1 MSTPATLPPPLASDT
16 DDLADVLVIGG
27 GPAGAWAAL
36 GAAASGARSV
46 VLVDKGYCGT
56 SGATAPANTG
66 AWYVTPEG
74 AARERAIEARFAR
87 SGGLAHREWMA
98 RVLEA
103 TWTQINQLAAWGY
116 PFPVDDSGLQYRA
129 NLRGPDYM
137 YFLRRQLRRAGVRIL
152 DHSPALELLV
162 SDGVVA
168 GAQGYSR
175 QQDAPWRV
183 RAGAVVL
190 ASGGCA
196 FLSKAL
202 GCDVNTG
209 DGYLM
214 ATEVGAELSGME
226 FSAQYGI
233 SPAYASVTKGLPYFW
248 ATFTTESGEEID
260 CRGNR
265 MLAVARALRRG
276 PVYAV
281 LDRAGPEIQRWLR
294 DGQPNCFLPHDRLG
308 IDPFAQRFPV
318 TLRSEG
324 TVRGSGGIRI
334 LDEECATSVPGL
346 YAAGDAASR
355 ELIVGASS
363 GGGSPNAAWAIS
375 SGTWAGR
382 AAARFR
388 AGLGDSAAARTV
400 RAAGTVGL
408 RPGGTAGGLGA
419 REVIDLVQ
427 QEVLPLDK
435 NLFRRGDQLEASVER
450 LEGAWRDASAHLHA
464 AGVAQVRAREAAA
477 LLATARFCYR
487 SALARAES
495 RGLHQRTDLPDT
507 DPAQA
512 HCLTTGGLSSIWV
525 APRRLPDQRPSSA
538 PPPAPHQGDLA

>member
-1 MSTPATLPPPLASDT
+1 MSTPATPSPPRTPEI
-16 DDLADVLVIGG
+16 DDVADVLVIGG

-36 GAAASGARSV
+36 GAVASGARSV
-46 VLVDKGYCGT
+46 ALVDKGYCGT

-74 AARERAIEARFAR
+74 DARERAIEARFAR
-87 SGGLAHREWMA
+87 SGGLAHRAWMA
-98 RVLEA
+98 RVLDA
-103 TWTQINQLAAWGY
+103 TWEQINRLAEWGY
-116 PFPVDDSGLQYRA
+116 PFPLDDSGLQYRA

-168 GAQGYSR
+168 GAAGHAR
-175 QQDAPWRV
+175 QQDAAWRI

-209 DGYLM
+209 DGTLM
-214 ATEVGAELSGME
+214 AAEVGAELSGME

-248 ATFTTESGEEID
+248 ATFTTESGEVID
-260 CRGNR
+260 SRGNR
-265 MLAVARALRRG
+265 MLAVARALCHG

-308 IDPFAQRFPV
+308 IDPFKQRFPV

-334 LDEECATSVPGL
+334 VDDACATHVPGL

-382 AAARFR
+382 GAARFAQRLGDRAAAR
-388 AGLGDSAAARTV
+388 AV
-400 RAAGTVGL
+400 RPAGTVGL
-408 RPGGTAGGLGA
+408 RPSGAAGGPFA
-419 REVIDLVQ
+419 KEIIDLVQ
-427 QEVLPLDK
+427 REVLPLDK
-435 NLFRRGDQLEASVER
+435 NLFRRGDRLAASVER
-450 LEGAWRDASAHLHA
+450 LDGAWRDAEAHLHA
-464 AGVAQVRAREAAA
+464 AGAARVRAREAAA

-495 RGLHQRTDLPDT
+495 RGLHQRTDLPHT
-507 DPAQA
+507 DPDQA
-512 HCLTTGGLSSIWV
+512 HCLATGGLSSIWV
-525 APRRLPDQRPSSA
+525 EPRRPTHGSG
-538 PPPAPHQGDLA
+538 PPAPDAPDRGDLA

>member
-1 MSTPATLPPPLASDT
+1 MSTPATPSPPRASEI
-16 DDLADVLVIGG
+16 DDVADVLVIGG

-36 GAAASGARSV
+36 GAVASGARSV
-46 VLVDKGYCGT
+46 ALVDKGYCGT

-74 AARERAIEARFAR
+74 DARERAIEARFAR
-87 SGGLAHREWMA
+87 SGGLAHRDWMA
-98 RVLEA
+98 RVLDA
-103 TWTQINQLAAWGY
+103 TWEQINLLAAWGY
-116 PFPVDDSGLQYRA
+116 PFPLDDSGLQYRA

-152 DHSPALELLV
+152 DHAPALELLV
-162 SDGVVA
+162 SDGAVA
-168 GAQGYSR
+168 GAAGHAR
-175 QQDAPWRV
+175 QQDAAWRI

-209 DGYLM
+209 DGTLM
-214 ATEVGAELSGME
+214 AAEVGAELSGME

-248 ATFTTESGEEID
+248 ATFTTESGEVID
-260 CRGNR
+260 SRGNR
-265 MLAVARALRRG
+265 MLALARALRHG

-308 IDPFAQRFPV
+308 IDPFKQRFPV

-334 LDEECATSVPGL
+334 VDDACATGVPGL

-382 AAARFR
+382 GAARFAQRLGDRAAAR
-388 AGLGDSAAARTV
+388 AV
-400 RAAGTVGL
+400 RPAGTVGL
-408 RPGGTAGGLGA
+408 RPSGTAGGLDA
-419 REVIDLVQ
+419 REIIDVVQ

-435 NLFRRGDQLEASVER
+435 NLFRRGDRLAASVER
-450 LEGAWRDASAHLHA
+450 LEGAWRDAEAHLHA
-464 AGVAQVRAREAAA
+464 AGAARVRAREAAA
-477 LLATARFCYR
+477 LLATARFCYG

-495 RGLHQRTDLPDT
+495 RGLHQRTDLPHT
-507 DPAQA
+507 DPDQA
-512 HCLTTGGLSSIWV
+512 HCLATGGLSSIWV
-525 APRRLPDQRPSSA
+525 EPRRPPHGSG
-538 PPPAPHQGDLA
+538 PPAPADRGDLA

>member
-1 MSTPATLPPPLASDT
+1 MSTPATPSPPRAPAI
-16 DDLADVLVIGG
+16 DDVADVLVIGG

-36 GAAASGARSV
+36 GAVASGARSV
-46 VLVDKGYCGT
+46 ALVDKGYCGT

-74 AARERAIEARFAR
+74 DARERAIEARFAR
-87 SGGLAHREWMA
+87 SGGLAHRAWMA
-98 RVLEA
+98 RVLDA
-103 TWTQINQLAAWGY
+103 TWEQINRLAEWGY
-116 PFPVDDSGLQYRA
+116 PFPLDDSGLQYRA

-162 SDGVVA
+162 SDGAVA
-168 GAQGYSR
+168 GAAGHAR
-175 QQDAPWRV
+175 QQDAAWRI

-209 DGYLM
+209 DGTLM
-214 ATEVGAELSGME
+214 AAEVGAELSGME

-248 ATFTTESGEEID
+248 ATFTTESGEVID
-260 CRGNR
+260 SRGNR
-265 MLAVARALRRG
+265 MLALARALCRG

-308 IDPFAQRFPV
+308 LYPFKQRFPV

-324 TVRGSGGIRI
+324 TVRGSGGVRI
-334 LDEECATSVPGL
+334 VDDGCATRVPGL

-355 ELIVGASS
+355 ELIVGADRL
-363 GGGSPNAAWAIS
+363 A
-375 SGTWAGR
+375 T
-382 AAARFR
+382 
-388 AGLGDSAAARTV
+388 
-400 RAAGTVGL
+400 
-408 RPGGTAGGLGA
+408 
-419 REVIDLVQ
+419 
-427 QEVLPLDK
+427 
-435 NLFRRGDQLEASVER
+435 SVER
-450 LEGAWRDASAHLHA
+450 LDGAWRDAEAHLHA
-464 AGVAQVRAREAAA
+464 AGAARVRAREAAA

-495 RGLHQRTDLPDT
+495 RGLHQRTDLPHT
-507 DPAQA
+507 DPDQA
-512 HCLTTGGLSSIWV
+512 HCLATGGLSSIWV
-525 APRRLPDQRPSSA
+525 EPRRPPHE
-538 PPPAPHQGDLA
+538 PGPPAPDAPDRGDLA

>member
-1 MSTPATLPPPLASDT
+1 MSTPATPSPPRASEI
-16 DDLADVLVIGG
+16 DDVADVLVIGG

-36 GAAASGARSV
+36 GAVASGARSV
-46 VLVDKGYCGT
+46 ALVDKGYCGT

-74 AARERAIEARFAR
+74 DARERAIEARFAR
-87 SGGLAHREWMA
+87 SGGLAHRDWMA
-98 RVLEA
+98 RVLDA
-103 TWTQINQLAAWGY
+103 TWEQINRLAEWGY
-116 PFPVDDSGLQYRA
+116 PFPLDDSGLQYRA

-152 DHSPALELLV
+152 DHAPALELLV
-162 SDGVVA
+162 SEGVVA
-168 GAQGYSR
+168 GAAGHAR
-175 QQDAPWRV
+175 QQDAAWRI

-209 DGYLM
+209 DGTLM
-214 ATEVGAELSGME
+214 AAEVGAELSGME

-248 ATFTTESGEEID
+248 ATFTTESGEVID
-260 CRGNR
+260 SRGNR
-265 MLAVARALRRG
+265 MLAVARALRQG

-308 IDPFAQRFPV
+308 IDPFKQRFPV

-334 LDEECATSVPGL
+334 VDDGCATGVPGL

-382 AAARFR
+382 AAARFAQR
-388 AGLGDSAAARTV
+388 LGDRAAARAV
-400 RAAGTVGL
+400 RPAGTVGL
-408 RPGGTAGGLGA
+408 RPGGTAGGPFA
-419 REVIDLVQ
+419 KEIIDLVQ

-435 NLFRRGDQLEASVER
+435 NLFRRGDRLAASVER
-450 LEGAWRDASAHLHA
+450 LDGAWRDAEAHLHA
-464 AGVAQVRAREAAA
+464 AGAARIRAREAAA

-495 RGLHQRTDLPDT
+495 RGLHQRTDLPHT
-507 DPAQA
+507 DPDQA
-512 HCLTTGGLSSIWV
+512 HCLATGGLSSIWV
-525 APRRLPDQRPSSA
+525 EPRRPTHGSG
-538 PPPAPHQGDLA
+538 PPAPDASDAPD

>member
-1 MSTPATLPPPLASDT
+1 MSTPATLSPPLASDT

-56 SGATAPANTG
+56 SGATAPTNTG
-66 AWYVTPEG
+66 TWYVTPEG

-98 RVLEA
+98 RFIEA

-116 PFPVDDSGLQYRA
+116 PFPVDDSDLQYRA
-129 NLRGPDYM
+129 NL
-137 YFLRRQLRRAGVRIL
+137 
-152 DHSPALELLV
+152 S
-162 SDGVVA
+162 
-168 GAQGYSR
+168 
-175 QQDAPWRV
+175 
-183 RAGAVVL
+183 
-190 ASGGCA
+190 
-196 FLSKAL
+196 
-202 GCDVNTG
+202 
-209 DGYLM
+209 
-214 ATEVGAELSGME
+214 
-226 FSAQYGI
+226 
-233 SPAYASVTKGLPYFW
+233 
-248 ATFTTESGEEID
+248 
-260 CRGNR
+260 RGNR

-308 IDPFAQRFPV
+308 LDPFTQRFPV

-324 TVRGSGGIRI
+324 TVRGSGGIRV
-334 LDEECATSVPGL
+334 LDDECATSVPGL

-388 AGLGDSAAARTV
+388 AGLGDSAAARPV

-427 QEVLPLDK
+427 QEMLPLDK

-450 LEGAWRDASAHLHA
+450 LEGAWRDASAHLRA

-507 DPAQA
+507 DPEQA

-525 APRRLPDQRPSSA
+525 APRRLPDQRLSS
-538 PPPAPHQGDLA
+538 APHQGDLA

>member
-1 MSTPATLPPPLASDT
+1 MSTPATPSPPRASEI
-16 DDLADVLVIGG
+16 DDVADVLVIGG

-36 GAAASGARSV
+36 GAVASGARSV
-46 VLVDKGYCGT
+46 ALVDKGYCGT

-74 AARERAIEARFAR
+74 DARERAIEARFAR
-87 SGGLAHREWMA
+87 SGGLAHRDWMA
-98 RVLEA
+98 RVLDA
-103 TWTQINQLAAWGY
+103 TWEQINLLAAWGY
-116 PFPVDDSGLQYRA
+116 PFPLDDSGLQYRA

-152 DHSPALELLV
+152 DHAPALELLV
-162 SDGVVA
+162 SDGAVA
-168 GAQGYSR
+168 GAAGHAR
-175 QQDAPWRV
+175 QQDAAWRI

-209 DGYLM
+209 DGTLM
-214 ATEVGAELSGME
+214 AAEVGAELSGME

-248 ATFTTESGEEID
+248 ATFTTESGEVID
-260 CRGNR
+260 SRGNR
-265 MLAVARALRRG
+265 MLALARALRHG

-308 IDPFAQRFPV
+308 IDPFKQRFPV

-334 LDEECATSVPGL
+334 VDDACATGVPGL

-382 AAARFR
+382 AAAQFAQR
-388 AGLGDSAAARTV
+388 LGDRAAARAV
-400 RAAGTVGL
+400 RPAGTVGL
-408 RPGGTAGGLGA
+408 RPGGAAGGPSA
-419 REVIDLVQ
+419 KEIIDVVQ

-435 NLFRRGDQLEASVER
+435 NLFRRGDRLAASVER
-450 LEGAWRDASAHLHA
+450 LEGAWRDAEAHLHA
-464 AGVAQVRAREAAA
+464 AGAARVRAREAAA
-477 LLATARFCYR
+477 LLATARFCYG

-495 RGLHQRTDLPDT
+495 RGLHQRTDLPHT
-507 DPAQA
+507 DPDQA
-512 HCLTTGGLSSIWV
+512 HCLATGGLSSIWV
-525 APRRLPDQRPSSA
+525 EPRRPPHGSG
-538 PPPAPHQGDLA
+538 PPAPDQGDLA

>member
-1 MSTPATLPPPLASDT
+1 MSSPEALSPPLAPEI
-16 DDLADVLVIGG
+16 DDFADVLVIGG

-74 AARERAIEARFAR
+74 NARERAIEARFAR

-98 RVLEA
+98 RVLDV
-103 TWTQINQLAAWGY
+103 TWEQINQLAAWGY
-116 PFPVDDSGLQYRA
+116 PFPLDDSGLQYRA

-175 QQDAPWRV
+175 QANAPWRA

-214 ATEVGAELSGME
+214 AAEVGAELSGME

-248 ATFTTESGEEID
+248 ATFTAASGEEID
-260 CRGNR
+260 TRGNR
-265 MLAVARALRRG
+265 MLALARALRRG

-281 LDRAGPEIQRWLR
+281 LDRAGPEVQRWLR

-308 IDPFAQRFPV
+308 IDPFKQRFRI
-318 TLRSEG
+318 TLRAEG
-324 TVRGSGGIRI
+324 TVRGSGGIRVV
-334 LDEECATSVPGL
+334 DEACATSVPGL

-375 SGTWAGR
+375 SGTWAGHAAARFAERLGDR
-382 AAARFR
+382 AAARP
-388 AGLGDSAAARTV
+388 V

-408 RPGGTAGGLGA
+408 RPGGTAGGLDA
-419 REVIDLVQ
+419 REIIALVQ
-427 QEVLPLDK
+427 DEVLPLDK
-435 NLFRRGDQLEASVER
+435 NLFRRGDRLEASLAR
-450 LEGAWRDASAHLHA
+450 LDGAFRDARAHLRA
-464 AGVAQVRAREAAA
+464 AGVDQIRAREAAA
-477 LLATARFCYR
+477 LLATARYCYR

-507 DPAQA
+507 DPGQA
-512 HCLTTGGLSSIWV
+512 HCLISGGLSSIWV
-525 APRRLPDQRPSSA
+525 EPRR
-538 PPPAPHQGDLA
+538 PPHLQPPGGDLA